1 MSYENYGYDTTTNGD
16 GESVPEWIIN
26 HETHSELT
34 KNIKFLVKKSKLISK
49 QNSFE
54 ITFLIVLFLSV
65 TGNLVLSGLL
75 YYSGDSKGR
84 VNNFLSM
91 RALVGFRWFE
101 SSCKDLQ
108 GATKS
113 ACYGDWSHLLG

>member
-16 GESVPEWIIN
+16 GETVPEWIIN

-54 ITFLIVLFLSV
+54 ITF
-65 TGNLVLSGLL
+65 
-75 YYSGDSKGR
+75 
-84 VNNFLSM
+84 
-91 RALVGFRWFE
+91 
-101 SSCKDLQ
+101 
-108 GATKS
+108 
-113 ACYGDWSHLLG
+113 